1 MTKHALISA
10 SFLLFGFVILFFS
23 LRSSSVDLLQEP
35 TAHDQQPLAKL
46 FSGDVLPG
54 NPLYALRMVSD
65 RARLMTARSSQQK
78 KRTYL
83 EYSKARFHTAQ
94 TLLER
99 NELMLASSTLA
110 KGLIYVGKAVGI
122 EEGVENDA
130 PHNTDDIHAMDSIL
144 REYHV
149 TLLRIKPLYR
159 DADRV
164 FLDQL
169 LSYEESLQNSVQSF
183 ISRE

>member
-1 MTKHALISA
+1 
-10 SFLLFGFVILFFS
+10 
-23 LRSSSVDLLQEP
+23 
-35 TAHDQQPLAKL
+35 
-46 FSGDVLPG
+46 
-54 NPLYALRMVSD
+54 
-65 RARLMTARSSQQK
+65 
-78 KRTYL
+78 
-83 EYSKARFHTAQ
+83 
-94 TLLER
+94 
-99 NELMLASSTLA
+99 MLASSTLA